1 MKENSKIGIMQS
13 EDRQR
18 ANQIRLK
25 ITELSL
31 FIYFFR
37 ETFASLPKT
46 FTYSGALMMCRGKFA
61 VEIVYMGLFWA
72 ENNSDTY

>member
-1 MKENSKIGIMQS
+1 MGFSCKNVKENSKIGIMQS

-31 FIYFFR
+31 FIYFFVKPPHVM
-37 ETFASLPKT
+37 FARLPKS
-46 FTYSGALMMCRGKFA
+46 FTYSEALCVGVK
-61 VEIVYMGLFWA
+61 
-72 ENNSDTY
+72 

>member
-1 MKENSKIGIMQS
+1 MQS

-31 FIYFFR
+31 FIYFF
-37 ETFASLPKT
+37 SLNR
-46 FTYSGALMMCRGKFA
+46 LMLCLQAYLSHLHVAKRY
-61 VEIVYMGLFWA
+61 V
-72 ENNSDTY
+72 